1 MAKYQF
7 NGDHQSIT
15 IEGTTFIKGQETEL
29 TADELKRLQASGFW
43 EPLLKKGEL
52 VEVKDESKP
61 AAKTTAKATTA
72 TAEAAKAE

>member
-29 TADELKRLQASGFW
+29 TADDLKRLQASGFW
-43 EPLLKKGEL
+43 DPLLKNGEI
-52 VEVKDESKP
+52 VEVKDAPKP
-61 AAKTTAKATTA
+61 AAKAATKATTA
-72 TAEAAKAE
+72 TAGSAKAE